1 MTTEQSK
8 EAPVQIR
15 LPKHLEPRILFED
28 THLVVL
34 DKPAGL
40 LSQGEHTGDVNLVD
54 WLRGYFGRNYVGLVH
69 RLDRNTSGVMVVAK
83 RTKSAQRLTESL
95 QKGALRRSY
104 ITWVD
109 GRVTRDLHLKHFLL
123 KNEKTNEVHVVPEGT
138 RGAKVA
144 ILDAH
149 PVGLGRYSGC
159 ELSLLEVE
167 LDTGRSHQI
176 RVQLAAAGHPLLGDR
191 KYAKKQ
197 ALHAFDRPAL
207 HSCRIEF
214 PHPMGGERVRIDCPM
229 PADMAAIS
237 TSESEI

>member
-1 MTTEQSK
+1 MNQN
-8 EAPVQIR
+8 EAPLNRVFPSE
-15 LPKHLEPRILFED
+15 LTPTILFED

-40 LSQGEHTGDVNLVD
+40 LSQGEHTGDLNLVD
-54 WLRGYFGRNYVGLVH
+54 WLRGYFGRHYVGLVH
-69 RLDRNTSGVMVVAK
+69 RLDRNTSGLMVVAK

-109 GRVTRDLHLKHFLL
+109 GKVGGPLRLKHFLL
-123 KNEKTNEVHVVPEGT
+123 KNEKTNEVRVVPEGT

-144 ILDAH
+144 LLDAR
-149 PVGLGRYSGC
+149 PVGTGC
-159 ELSLLEVE
+159 YAGCDLTLLEVE
-167 LDTGRSHQI
+167 LETGRSHQI

-191 KYAKKQ
+191 KYAKKT
-197 ALHAFDRPAL
+197 ALHGFPRPAL

-214 PHPMGGERVRIDCPM
+214 PHPMGGEAVRIECPL
-229 PADMAAIS
+229 PTDMAEVRGRGTKI
-237 TSESEI
+237 